1 METLRNPIEAFR
13 QAQLA
18 QGQATL
24 ASRGTLGMGPEA
36 GFMEGL
42 EQRLAP
48 MYAQAG
54 QQVALG
60 EAERADQRYQTAL
73 QLATGQ
79 GEQQAQ
85 RREARLSGTL
95 ALATGMTE
103 EQSRN
108 MLATAQ
114 TWTERQQMLAGVV
127 GDELSRNQLFNQFL
141 AEFGMERDQALN
153 DIKEGRIA
161 SLLPALNQFLST
173 IQTSAQGF
181 VPYYDESSGV
191 RTAAS

>member
-1 METLRNPIEAFR
+1 MA
-13 QAQLA
+13 
-18 QGQATL
+18 
-24 ASRGTLGMGPEA
+24 
-36 GFMEGL
+36 GL
-42 EQRLAP
+42 EERLAP
-48 MYAQAG
+48 MYAGAG
-54 QQVALG
+54 QQIALA

-73 QLATGQ
+73 QLATAQ

-153 DIKEGRIA
+153 DITEGRIA

-181 VPYYDESSGV
+181 VPYDDWAGV
-191 RTAAS
+191 RTPVSG